1 MQAGGYNADTPMRAW
16 PSQFFSSLK
25 SDESQSLQIR
35 LYRLFCATA
44 AMFCLLVILPVN
56 LLQNLPL
63 GVHLGN
69 LVLGLTAAW
78 CYWSSTK
85 GRHYFM
91 VFFVIVLLLV
101 NPVWFLNGGS
111 NGSVGYYFAP
121 IMVYPV
127 AIFRGRVRWMMA
139 AFVVLDFCGLLMSD
153 FYFPALRTP
162 FGNPADR
169 TIDLVAGAGCSMLCL
184 GALIWLL
191 ASAHER
197 EQLRI
202 SRYAAELATGEEK
215 YREIFN
221 STGEAL
227 FIHEED
233 GRLVDVNKAM
243 CAMYGCNR
251 EDAFNEPMESRILG
265 ASPYGRK
272 EILQK
277 MRLALT
283 EGPQI
288 FQWRSRRKSGELFWS
303 EIELH
308 ATMIGGR
315 RRLISAVRDV
325 EHRVKAEDALR
336 LQEERLRLALAASNQ
351 GWFDLNVV
359 TGEGSASGEYAR
371 IIGLEPRE
379 FRVTASGWLQGIH
392 PEDVELVQREFQAC
406 VIQGGTRTMEYR
418 RRMPNGEW
426 KWIRSTGNI
435 VERDADGKALRMAGT
450 HSDITERKKLEAQL
464 LHSQRMESV
473 GTLAGGV
480 AHDLNNIL
488 TPMLMAGTVLK
499 DKLADPVD
507 QALMTQ
513 IESGAKRGAAIVRQL
528 LAFSRDLPQTRV
540 SVDVAG
546 EIGEMMDVMRGT
558 FPREIKLV
566 AQLPEGLWPVTADPI
581 QLHQV
586 IMNLCINA
594 RDAMPNGGTLTLAA
608 ENLPA
613 ANPEKLRTDGANPGR
628 SVRITVSDT
637 GHGIAPENL
646 GRIFDPFFTTKGV
659 GKGTGLG
666 LSTVHGIIK
675 SHGGSIMVT
684 SELNRGARFHAVL
697 PASATAPLP
706 PAAAETRPEPPRK
719 ATVLV
724 VDDEELVLS
733 VTTRILERNGY
744 AVSAA
749 SGGAEALRRL
759 HELGGAVDLV
769 ITDMMMPDMDGPAL
783 VAKLQEGRPGLK
795 IIGVSGLDYDTRKE
809 ELRAQGFSE
818 VLRKPYDVATLVAAV
833 RKQLSAG

>member
-1 MQAGGYNADTPMRAW
+1 MVGTPMRAW
-16 PSQFFSSLK
+16 PSQFFCSLK
-25 SDESQSLQIR
+25 PDESQPLQIR
-35 LYRLFCATA
+35 LYRLFCVTA
-44 AMFCLLVILPVN
+44 AMLCLLVILPVN

-63 GVHLGN
+63 GVHVGN

-85 GRHYFM
+85 GRHYFFG
-91 VFFVIVLLLV
+91 FFAIVLLLV
-101 NPVWFLNGGS
+101 NPIWFLNGGS
-111 NGSVGYYFAP
+111 NGSVCYYFAP
-121 IMVYPV
+121 ILVYPL
-127 AIFRGRVRWMMA
+127 AIFRGRVRWMVS

-153 FYFPALRTP
+153 LYFPALRTP
-162 FGNPADR
+162 FGNPVAR

-197 EQLRI
+197 EQQRI
-202 SRYAAELATGEEK
+202 SRYADELAAGEEK

-227 FIHEED
+227 FIYEED
-233 GRLVDVNKAM
+233 GRLIDVNKSV
-243 CAMYGCNR
+243 CVMYGCNR
-251 EDAFNEPMESRILG
+251 EDAFSEPMEARSLG
-265 ASPYGRK
+265 TSPYGRK
-272 EILQK
+272 EVLRK

-283 EGPQI
+283 DGPQL
-288 FQWRSRRKSGELFWS
+288 FQWRSRRKNGELFWS
-303 EIELH
+303 EVELH
-308 ATMIGGR
+308 ATTIGGR
-315 RRLISAVRDV
+315 RRLIAAVRDI
-325 EHRVKAEDALR
+325 EHRVKAEEALR
-336 LQEERLRLALAASNQ
+336 VQEERLRLALAASDQ

-379 FRVTASGWLQGIH
+379 FQVTASGWVDGIH
-392 PEDVELVQREFQAC
+392 PEDVELVKREFQAC
-406 VIQGGTRTMEYR
+406 VVQGGTRTMEYR
-418 RRMPNGEW
+418 RRMPNGSW

-450 HSDITERKKLEAQL
+450 HSDITERKKMEAQL

-473 GTLAGGV
+473 VTLAAGV

-540 SVDVAG
+540 SVDVAR

-558 FPREIKLV
+558 FPREIKVV

-613 ANPEKLRTDGANPGR
+613 SNPEKLRSGGSTSDR

-697 PASATAPLP
+697 PASATAPLALV
-706 PAAAETRPEPPRK
+706 AAAEIKPEPPRK
-719 ATVLV
+719 STVLV

-744 AVSAA
+744 VVSAA
-749 SGGAEALRRL
+749 SGGAEALRCL
-759 HELGGAVDLV
+759 QELGGSVDLV

-783 VAKLQEGRPGLK
+783 VAKLKEGRPRLK
-795 IIGVSGLDYDTRKE
+795 IIGVSGLDFDLRKE
-809 ELRAQGFSE
+809 EMRAQGFSE
-818 VLRKPYDVATLVAAV
+818 ILRKPYDVATLVAAV

>member
-1 MQAGGYNADTPMRAW
+1 MRAW
-16 PSQFFSSLK
+16 PSQFLRSLK
-25 SDESQSLQIR
+25 SDESQPLQVR

-44 AMFCLLVILPVN
+44 ATLCLLVILPVN
-56 LLQNLPL
+56 FFQNLPL

-69 LVLGLTAAW
+69 LAVGLSATW
-78 CYWSSTK
+78 CYWASAR
-85 GRHYFM
+85 GRHYFIG
-91 VFFVIVLLLV
+91 FFAIILVLV
-101 NPVWFLNGGS
+101 NPLWFLNAGS
-111 NGSVGYYFAP
+111 NGSVCYYFSP
-121 IMVYPV
+121 ILIYPL
-127 AIFRGRVRWMMA
+127 AIFRGRVRWMVA
-139 AFVVLDFCGLLMSD
+139 ALVVLDFCGLLMTD
-153 FYFPALRTP
+153 FYFPTLRVP

-169 TIDLVAGAGCSMLCL
+169 LIDLVAGAGCSMLCL

-191 ASAHER
+191 VSTHER
-197 EQLRI
+197 EQQRI
-202 SRYAAELATGEEK
+202 SRYAAELAAGEEK

-221 STGEAL
+221 STSEAL
-227 FIHEED
+227 FIYDED
-233 GRLVDVNKAM
+233 GHLVDVNNSM
-243 CAMYGCNR
+243 CVMYGFAR
-251 EDAFNEPMESRILG
+251 EEAFREPLESRILG
-265 ASPYGRK
+265 VSPYARK
-272 EILQK
+272 DIELK
-277 MRLALT
+277 MRLALDQ
-283 EGPQI
+283 GPQI
-288 FQWRSRRKSGELFWS
+288 FRWRSRRKNGELFWS
-303 EIELH
+303 EVELH
-308 ATMIGGR
+308 AATIGGH
-315 RRLISAVRDV
+315 RRLIAAVRDI
-325 EHRVKAEDALR
+325 EHRVQVEEALR
-336 LQEERLRLALAASNQ
+336 TQEERMSLALAASDQ
-351 GWFDLNVV
+351 GWFDLDIV
-359 TGEGSASGEYAR
+359 TGAGSASGEYAR
-371 IIGLEPRE
+371 IIGLDPVE
-379 FRVTASGWLQGIH
+379 FKVTAASWLEGIH
-392 PEDVELVQREFQAC
+392 PEDLALVKKEFQAC
-406 VIQGGTRTMEYR
+406 VVEGGTRTMEYR
-418 RRMPNGEW
+418 RRMTNGDW
-426 KWIRSTGNI
+426 KWIRSTGKI
-435 VERDADGKALRMAGT
+435 VERDANGKALRMAGT
-450 HSDITERKKLEAQL
+450 HADITERKKLEMQL

-473 GTLAGGV
+473 GTLASGV

-513 IESGAKRGAAIVRQL
+513 IEAGAKRGAAIVRQL

-540 SVDVAG
+540 AVDVAKQ
-546 EIGEMMDVMRGT
+546 IGEMMEVMRGT

-566 AQLPEGLWPVTADPI
+566 AQLPDGLWPVTADPI

-613 ANPEKLRTDGANPGR
+613 ANSGPSSVRDSAKDR

-706 PAAAETRPEPPRK
+706 PAAVVELRNEEPK
-719 ATVLV
+719 KSVILV
-724 VDDEELVLS
+724 VDDEDLVLS

-744 AVSAA
+744 KVIPAT
-749 SGGAEALRRL
+749 GGAEALK
-759 HELGGAVDLV
+759 HIGELGAAVDLV

-783 VAKLQEGRPGLK
+783 VAKLRGGRPQLK
-795 IIGVSGLDYDTRKE
+795 VIGVSGLDFDLRKDE
-809 ELRAQGFSE
+809 MRAQGFSE

-833 RKQLSAG
+833 RQQLAAQ

>member
-1 MQAGGYNADTPMRAW
+1 MRAW
-16 PSQFFSSLK
+16 PGQFLSSLK
-25 SDESQSLQIR
+25 PDESQPLQVR
-35 LYRLFCATA
+35 LYRLFCVTA
-44 AMFCLLVILPVN
+44 ALVCLCVILPVD

-69 LVLGLTAAW
+69 SALGLTAAW
-78 CYWSSTK
+78 CHWSSTK
-85 GRHYFM
+85 GRHYFIG
-91 VFFVIVLLLV
+91 FFVIVLLLV

-111 NGSVGYYFAP
+111 NGSVCYYFAP
-121 IMVYPV
+121 ILVYPL
-127 AIFRGRVRWMMA
+127 AIFRGRVRWMVA
-139 AFVVLDFCGLLMSD
+139 AFVVLDFCGLLMID
-153 FYFPALRTP
+153 FYFPTLRTP
-162 FGNPADR
+162 FGNPVDR

-197 EQLRI
+197 EQQRI
-202 SRYAAELATGEEK
+202 SRYAAELAAGEEK

-227 FIHEED
+227 FIYEED
-233 GRLVDVNKAM
+233 GRLIDVNKSM
-243 CAMYGCNR
+243 CVMYGCDR
-251 EDAFNEPMESRILG
+251 EDAFNQPVETRSLG
-265 ASPYGRK
+265 VSPYGRR
-272 EILQK
+272 EVLQK
-277 MRLALT
+277 MRLAVA

-288 FQWRSRRKSGELFWS
+288 FQWRSRRKNGELFWS
-303 EIELH
+303 EVELH
-308 ATMIGGR
+308 ATAIGGR
-315 RRLISAVRDV
+315 RRLIAAVRDID
-325 EHRVKAEDALR
+325 HRVKAEEALR
-336 LQEERLRLALAASNQ
+336 IHEERLRLALAASDQ

-379 FRVTASGWLQGIH
+379 FQVTASGWLEGIH
-392 PEDVELVQREFQAC
+392 PEDVELVKKEFQAC
-406 VIQGGTRTMEYR
+406 VVQGGTRTMEYR
-418 RRMPNGEW
+418 RRMPNGDW

-450 HSDITERKKLEAQL
+450 HSDITDRKKLETQL

-473 GTLAGGV
+473 GTLAGGL

-540 SVDVAG
+540 SVDVARQ
-546 EIGEMMDVMRGT
+546 IGEMMDVMRGT
-558 FPREIKLV
+558 FPREIKVV
-566 AQLPEGLWPVTADPI
+566 AQLPGDLWPVTADPI

-608 ENLPA
+608 ENLPFST
-613 ANPEKLRTDGANPGR
+613 PGKLHASGANPDR

-684 SELNRGARFHAVL
+684 SELNCGTSFHAVL
-697 PASATAPLP
+697 PASSTVPLP
-706 PAAAETRPEPPRK
+706 PLVAVETEPEPPK
-719 ATVLV
+719 KSTVLV

-744 AVSAA
+744 AVIAA
-749 SGGAEALRRL
+749 SGGAEALRRVN
-759 HELGGAVDLV
+759 ELGGSVDLV

-783 VAKLQEGRPGLK
+783 VAKLREGRLQLK
-795 IIGVSGLDYDTRKE
+795 IIGVSGLDFDLRKE
-809 ELRAQGFSE
+809 EMRAQGFSE
-818 VLRKPYDVATLVAAV
+818 ILRKPYDVATLVAAV
-833 RKQLSAG
+833 RKQLSVN

>member
-1 MQAGGYNADTPMRAW
+1 MRAW
-16 PSQFFSSLK
+16 PSQFLRSLK
-25 SDESQSLQIR
+25 PDESQSLQIR
-35 LYRLFCATA
+35 LYRLFCVTA
-44 AMFCLLVILPVN
+44 ALFCLLVIFPVN
-56 LLQNLPL
+56 LLQHLPL

-69 LVLGLTAAW
+69 LILGLVAAW

-85 GRHYFM
+85 GRQYFIG
-91 VFFVIVLLLV
+91 FFAIVLVLV
-101 NPVWFLNGGS
+101 NPIWFLNAGS
-111 NGSVGYYFAP
+111 YGSVCYYFAP
-121 IMVYPV
+121 ILVYPL
-127 AIFRGRVRWMMA
+127 AIFRGRVRWMVS
-139 AFVVLDFCGLLMSD
+139 AFVVLDFCGLLMID
-153 FYFPALRTP
+153 FYFPTLRIP

-184 GALIWLL
+184 GALVWLL

-197 EQLRI
+197 EQQRI
-202 SRYAAELATGEEK
+202 SRYAEELAAGEEK

-227 FIHEED
+227 FIYEED
-233 GRLVDVNKAM
+233 GRLIDVNKSM
-243 CAMYGCNR
+243 SVMYGMSR
-251 EDAFNEPMESRILG
+251 EEAFHEPMETRSLG
-265 ASPYGRK
+265 VSPYGRE

-277 MRLALT
+277 MRRALAD
-283 EGPQI
+283 GPQI
-288 FQWRSRRKSGELFWS
+288 FQWRSRRKNGELFWS
-303 EIELH
+303 EVELH
-308 ATMIGGR
+308 AAAIGGR
-315 RRLISAVRDV
+315 RRLIAAVRDID
-325 EHRVKAEDALR
+325 HRVKVEEALR
-336 LQEERLRLALAASNQ
+336 IQEERLRLALAASDQ

-379 FRVTASGWLQGIH
+379 FQVTASGWMEGIH

-406 VIQGGTRTMEYR
+406 LIQGGTRTMEYR
-418 RRMPNGEW
+418 RRMPSGEW
-426 KWIRSTGNI
+426 KWIRSTGDI
-435 VERDADGKALRMAGT
+435 VERDADGKALRMLGT
-450 HSDITERKKLEAQL
+450 HSDITDRKKLEAQL
-464 LHSQRMESV
+464 FHSQRMESV
-473 GTLAGGV
+473 GTLAGGI

-507 QALMTQ
+507 QSLMTQ

-528 LAFSRDLPQTRV
+528 LAFSRDLPQSRV

-558 FPREIKLV
+558 FPREIKVV

-608 ENLPA
+608 ENLP
-613 ANPEKLRTDGANPGR
+613 PSNPGPLPATGAAGDR

-666 LSTVHGIIK
+666 LSTVHGIVK

-684 SELNRGARFHAVL
+684 SELNRGAHFHAVL

-706 PAAAETRPEPPRK
+706 PVVAADIKTEAPK
-719 ATVLV
+719 KSTVLV

-744 AVSAA
+744 AVSGA
-749 SGGAEALRRL
+749 SGGAEALRRII
-759 HELGGAVDLV
+759 ELGGSVDLV

-783 VAKLQEGRPGLK
+783 VAKLREGRPQLR
-795 IIGVSGLDYDTRKE
+795 IIGVSGLDFDLRKE
-809 ELRAQGFSE
+809 EMRAQGFSE
-818 VLRKPYDVATLVAAV
+818 ILRKPYDVATLVAAV
-833 RKQLSAG
+833 RQQLSAV